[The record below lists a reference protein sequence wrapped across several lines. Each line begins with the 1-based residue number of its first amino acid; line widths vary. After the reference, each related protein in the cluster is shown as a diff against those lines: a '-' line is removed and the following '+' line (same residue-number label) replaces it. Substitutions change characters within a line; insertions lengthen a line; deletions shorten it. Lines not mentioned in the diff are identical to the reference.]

1 MEWSGRRR
9 HGGQGRRPHWR
20 PITGSGT
27 VRPGPGFTVRFALFT
42 WTSALLS
49 RHEVTPKIHRRT
61 SMAYVT
67 WKLVFLYDNNKNIYL
82 NKYPYT
88 MELCRLI
95 KLSMG
100 AACIVIDKSCAN
112 RVVMVGVRP
121 ICCWQM
127 SVVATFA
134 SLGHACTTVR
144 GTRIN
149 VGYGKIDLTTL
160 SANACA
166 SCKLGC
172 YRGRL
177 VCCNKYCRSRQRLL
191 ENHCGVVSSAS

>member
-1 MEWSGRRR
+1 MKAAGSAVQTQLERRSLRTCLPAPHCEASLCKWGMEWSGRRR

-67 WKLVFLYDNNKNIYL
+67 WKLVFLYDNNKSIYL

-88 MELCRLI
+88 MKGLCRRIACCACQTLQRAPSI
-95 KLSMG
+95 
-100 AACIVIDKSCAN
+100 AA
-112 RVVMVGVRP
+112 
-121 ICCWQM
+121 
-127 SVVATFA
+127 
-134 SLGHACTTVR
+134 
-144 GTRIN
+144 
-149 VGYGKIDLTTL
+149 
-160 SANACA
+160 
-166 SCKLGC
+166 
-172 YRGRL
+172 
-177 VCCNKYCRSRQRLL
+177 
-191 ENHCGVVSSAS
+191 VVSKDAM